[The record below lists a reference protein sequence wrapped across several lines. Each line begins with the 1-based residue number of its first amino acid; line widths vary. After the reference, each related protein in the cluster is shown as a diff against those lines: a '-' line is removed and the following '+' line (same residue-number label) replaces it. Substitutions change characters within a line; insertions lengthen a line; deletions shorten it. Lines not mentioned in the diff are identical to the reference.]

1 MIYKIIFKHNKN
13 ILAEPVD
20 SNIFSSMINTTNYN
34 DKDQFKKDVINEIE
48 NLVFYSPYKSNID
61 DYLEMI
67 LIRNNKQGE
76 IKFIRFILVFNLC
89 FKNVELYY
97 N

>member
-1 MIYKIIFKHNKN
+1 M
-13 ILAEPVD
+13 AEPVD

>member
-1 MIYKIIFKHNKN
+1 
-13 ILAEPVD
+13 LAEPVD